1 MSKKNT
7 NATIADLGNANWVLK
22 KVQERD
28 SHLRFGKIGESE
40 ELIVMG
46 IGDASFKTEG
56 KAVGG
61 VFLSCSCQT
70 RRWLEPHQY
79 SGSQNRSKVCHSSND
94 ADTLNILKMV
104 DNAIYAARQVEILLF
119 GEDKKRI
126 KVCLC
131 TDQSRLW
138 NPSPLRDRW
147 SGRCYRWQLWI
158 SNKD

>member
-46 IGDASFKTEG
+46 IGDASFKTEA
-56 KAVGG
+56 KAVG

-79 SGSQNRSKVCHSSND
+79 SGSQNRSKVCHSPND
-94 ADTLNILKMV
+94 VETLNILKMV
-104 DNAIYAARQVEILLF
+104 YDAIYTAQQVEILLF

-131 TDQSRLW
+131 PDQSRLW
-138 NPSPLRDRW
+138 NPSPLCN
-147 SGRCYRWQLWI
+147 RCRGWHYRWWLWI